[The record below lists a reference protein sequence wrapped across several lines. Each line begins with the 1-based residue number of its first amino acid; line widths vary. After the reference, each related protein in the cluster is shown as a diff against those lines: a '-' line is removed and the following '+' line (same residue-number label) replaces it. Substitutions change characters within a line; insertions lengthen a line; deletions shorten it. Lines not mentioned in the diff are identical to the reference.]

1 MSNNLNDL
9 KIFHIDMDAFYASV
23 EEVDNP
29 SIRNYPV
36 IVGGKSDSGIVTTA
50 NYKARK
56 YGIHSAMPI
65 FLAKQKCPHGI
76 YLPTRK
82 DRYSEASKEVFEVLY
97 SFTDLVEP
105 VSIDEAYMDI
115 SSINE
120 DPLVLAGKIKD
131 KVYEETKLTMSIG
144 ISYNKF
150 LAKLASDWQK
160 PNGITIIDKTMLPE
174 ILLPL
179 KVEKIHGIGPK
190 SANRLNSIGIYT
202 VKDLYSLD
210 EEFLEDMFGK
220 AGREIYKRI
229 RGVDNREININRER
243 KSLGTERTL
252 KESTLDLGLLKMY
265 LKEFAKEIS
274 DGLNRK
280 GLFGRTIT
288 VKVKDKDFKVTTRSK
303 TLINDTASFDTIYYT
318 AIMLFNEL
326 NIKKEIRLIGL
337 TISNLTEYQLKQLSI
352 FNN

>member
-115 SSINE
+115 SNINE

-160 PNGITIIDKTMLPE
+160 PNGITIIDKTMLPD

-179 KVEKIHGIGPK
+179 KIQKIHGIGPK
-190 SANRLNSIGIYT
+190 SAQKLNSIGIYT

-210 EEFLEDMFGK
+210 EEFLEEMFGK

-229 RGVDNREININRER
+229 RGVDDREININRER

-252 KESTLDLGLLKMY
+252 KESTVDLKLLKKY

-274 DGLNRK
+274 DGLNKR

-288 VKVKDKDFKVTTRSK
+288 VKIKDKDFKVTTRSK
-303 TLINDTASFDTIYYT
+303 TLTNDTDSFDTIYYT
-318 AIMLFNEL
+318 AITLFNEL

>member
-115 SSINE
+115 SSISE
-120 DPLVLAGKIKD
+120 DPLVLARKIKD

-252 KESTLDLGLLKMY
+252 KESTLDLGLLKVY

>member
-131 KVYEETKLTMSIG
+131 KVYEETRLTMSIG

-288 VKVKDKDFKVTTRSK
+288 VKIKDKDFKVTTRSK
-303 TLINDTASFDTIYYT
+303 TLTNDTDSFDTIYYT

>member
-115 SSINE
+115 SNINE

-160 PNGITIIDKTMLPE
+160 PNGITIIDKTMLPD

-179 KVEKIHGIGPK
+179 KIQKIHGIGPK
-190 SANRLNSIGIYT
+190 SAQKLNSIGIYT

-210 EEFLEDMFGK
+210 EEFLEEMFGK

-229 RGVDNREININRER
+229 RGVDDREININRER

-252 KESTLDLGLLKMY
+252 KESTVDLKLLKKY

-274 DGLNRK
+274 DGLNKR

-288 VKVKDKDFKVTTRSK
+288 VKIKDKDFKVTTRSK
-303 TLINDTASFDTIYYT
+303 TLTNDTDSFDTIYYT
-318 AIMLFNEL
+318 AITLFNEL

-352 FNN
+352 

>member
-115 SSINE
+115 SSIIE

-131 KVYEETKLTMSIG
+131 KVYEETRLTMSIG

-252 KESTLDLGLLKMY
+252 KESTLDLGLLKVY

>member
-131 KVYEETKLTMSIG
+131 KVYEETRLTMSIG

-288 VKVKDKDFKVTTRSK
+288 VKIKDKDFKVTTRSK
-303 TLINDTASFDTIYYT
+303 TLINDTSSFDTIYYT

>member
-115 SSINE
+115 SNINE

-131 KVYEETKLTMSIG
+131 KVYEETRLTMSIG

-252 KESTLDLGLLKMY
+252 KESTLDLGLLKVY

>member
-252 KESTLDLGLLKMY
+252 KESTLDLGLLKVY